1 MQVILRKI
9 EYKTDLLKLPV
20 DKTVGALPDL
30 LEQIKLVLDPLGKLV
45 DVLLRDPT
53 PEVNISQLFKTIVNR
68 NMAVFHLF
76 SAATKDLNR
85 SQLYCRISP
94 LPRPDHRLTG
104 AAHAALAVT
113 RSCKLAKLIK
123 L

>member
-1 MQVILRKI
+1 MQVILRNI

-53 PEVNISQLFKTIVNR
+53 PEVKISQLF
-68 NMAVFHLF
+68 
-76 SAATKDLNR
+76 
-85 SQLYCRISP
+85 
-94 LPRPDHRLTG
+94 
-104 AAHAALAVT
+104 
-113 RSCKLAKLIK
+113 
-123 L
+123 